1 MQQAHMQKVVM
12 APLKSERM
20 RRAEVISLDAAAL
33 RCIALAANTALWA
46 VGFVLWRLVTRT

>member
-12 APLKSERM
+12 APLKSERA
-20 RRAEVISLDAAAL
+20 RRAEAISLDAAAL